1 LRSRAGDSPRW
12 DDLKYFLAVVRTGSV
27 TDAARSLRVGVATV
41 SRRISALERKLHVRL
56 FDREPSG
63 YTLSENGEAV
73 RRKVEEIEQAIFAV
87 ERQVAGRDASTAG
100 RVRITTG
107 DDIAAIVIAPRL
119 PEFERQF
126 PDISLEVIARFELVS
141 LTRPRG

>member
-87 ERQVAGRDASTAG
+87 ERQVAGHDASTAG

-107 DDIAAIVIAPRL
+107 DDIAAIVIAL

-126 PDISLEVIARFELVS
+126 PDISLEVVARFELGES
-141 LTRPRG
+141 DAARG

>member
-1 LRSRAGDSPRW
+1 VFGSSTANRAD
-12 DDLKYFLAVVRTGSV
+12 T
-27 TDAARSLRVGVATV
+27 
-41 SRRISALERKLHVRL
+41 
-56 FDREPSG
+56 
-63 YTLSENGEAV
+63 TLSENGEAV

-141 LTRPRG
+141 LTRREADVALRTVRPNQGDFLVRHAGW